1 MTLRRE
7 ENVWIPESDLEG
19 MSVDTLAVRAGQI
32 RTGELEHSDPIFP
45 TSSFV
50 YGSAAQAAARF
61 GGDEPGNIYSRFT
74 NPTVQAFEGRM
85 AAMEGGERAVATASG
100 MAAILSTC
108 MALLKSGDHVVCS
121 RGVFGTT
128 NVLFQKYMAKF
139 GVETSFVSL
148 TDMGEWTRAVRP
160 ETRMLFIETPSN
172 PLCEVADMAA
182 LAKLA
187 HAHDALFVVDNCFC
201 TPVLQ
206 RPLEHGADIVIHS
219 ATKYLDGQGRCVGGV
234 VVGPNNL
241 MEEVYGFLRSAG
253 PTMSPFNAWVF
264 HKGLETLPIR
274 MRAHCDNALQLAL
287 WLEQQPAVDQVFYA
301 GLESHPQ
308 HELARKQQSGFGGV
322 LSFRLT
328 GGRAEAWRF
337 IDATRMISIT
347 ANLGDVKTTITHP
360 ATTTHGRLSDEDK
373 DAAGITENLVRISV
387 GIEAVED
394 LKTDLARGF
403 QALQN
408 PSKGNV

>member
-1 MTLRRE
+1 MTFRRE

-32 RTGELEHSDPIFP
+32 RTGQLEHSDPIFP

-74 NPTVQAFEGRM
+74 NPTVQAFEARI

-139 GVETSFVSL
+139 GVETTFVSL
-148 TDMGEWTRAVRP
+148 TDMEAWSSAVRA

-172 PLCEVADMAA
+172 PLCEVADMDG
-182 LAKLA
+182 LA
-187 HAHDALFVVDNCFC
+187 HLAHENDALFVVDNCFC

-206 RPLEHGADIVIHS
+206 RPLEHGADIIIHS

-234 VVGPNNL
+234 VVGPSKL

-264 HKGLETLPIR
+264 LKGLETLPIR
-274 MRAHCDNALQLAL
+274 MRAHCDNALELAL
-287 WLEQQPAVDQVFYA
+287 WLDKQPTVAEVFYA
-301 GLESHPQ
+301 GLQTHPQ
-308 HELARKQQSGFGGV
+308 HELAKKQQKGFGGV
-322 LSFRLT
+322 LSFRLK
-328 GGRAEAWRF
+328 GGREEAWRF

-360 ATTTHGRLSDEDK
+360 ATTTHGRLSAEDK
-373 DAAGITENLVRISV
+373 VAAGITENLVRISV

-394 LKTDLARGF
+394 LKTDLERGF

-408 PSKGNV
+408 PNNGNV

>member
-1 MTLRRE
+1 MTYGRE
-7 ENVWIPESDLEG
+7 ETTWIPESDLDG
-19 MSVDTLAVRAGQI
+19 ASVDTLAVRAGQI
-32 RTGELEHSDPIFP
+32 RTGQLEHSDAIFP

-61 GGDEPGNIYSRFT
+61 GGEEPGNIYSRFT
-74 NPTVQAFEGRM
+74 NPTVQAFEARI
-85 AAMEGGERAVATASG
+85 AAMEGAERAVATSSG

-108 MALLKSGDHVVCS
+108 MALLKSGDHVICS

-128 NVLFQKYMAKF
+128 NVLFQKYLARF
-139 GVETSFVSL
+139 GVDTTFVSL
-148 TDMGEWTRAVRP
+148 TDLDEWRQAVTP
-160 ETRMLFIETPSN
+160 QTRMLFIETPSN
-172 PLCEVADMAA
+172 PLCEVADIAA
-182 LAKLA
+182 LAGLA
-187 HAHDALFVVDNCFC
+187 RENDALLVVDNCFC
-201 TPVLQ
+201 TPALQ

-234 VVGPNNL
+234 AVGSEKL

-264 HKGLETLPIR
+264 LKGLETLPIR
-274 MRAHCDNALQLAL
+274 MRAHCDNALELAR
-287 WLEQQPAVDQVFYA
+287 WLEQQPLVETVYYA
-301 GLESHPQ
+301 GLPNHPQ
-308 HELARKQQSGFGGV
+308 HELAKKQQSGFGGV
-322 LSFRLT
+322 LSFRVK
-328 GGRAEAWRF
+328 GAREQAWQF

-360 ATTTHGRLSDEDK
+360 ATTTHGRLSPEDK
-373 DAAGITENLVRISV
+373 AHAGITENLIRLSV

-403 QALQN
+403 DALG
-408 PSKGNV
+408 S

>member
-1 MTLRRE
+1 MTFGHE
-7 ENVWIPESDLEG
+7 EHQWIPESDLDG
-19 MSVDTLAVRAGQI
+19 VSVDTLAVRAGQI
-32 RTGELEHSDPIFP
+32 RTAQLEHSDAIFP

-61 GGDEPGNIYSRFT
+61 GGEEPGNIYSRFT
-74 NPTVQAFEGRM
+74 NPTVQAFEARI
-85 AAMEGGERAVATASG
+85 AAMEGGEKAVATASG

-108 MALLKSGDHVVCS
+108 MSLLQAGDHVVCS

-128 NVLFQKYMAKF
+128 NVLFQKYLARF
-139 GVETSFVSL
+139 GVETTFVSL
-148 TDMGEWTRAVRP
+148 TDLDEWQAAVRP

-172 PLCEVADMAA
+172 PLCEVADMAGLAA
-182 LAKLA
+182 LAKA
-187 HAHDALFVVDNCFC
+187 SDALFVVDNCFC

-206 RPLEHGADIVIHS
+206 RPLEHGADLVIHS

-234 VVGPNNL
+234 VVGPAKYL
-241 MEEVYGFLRSAG
+241 DEVYGFIRSAG

-264 HKGLETLPIR
+264 QKGLETLPIR
-274 MRAHCDNALQLAL
+274 MRAHCDNAIELAR
-287 WLEQQPAVDQVFYA
+287 WLEQQPAVARVFYA

-308 HELARKQQSGFGGV
+308 HELARRQQSGFGGIV
-322 LSFRLT
+322 SFELT
-328 GGRAEAWRF
+328 GSRDEAWRF

-360 ATTTHGRLSDEDK
+360 ATTTHGRLSPEDK
-373 DAAGITENLVRISV
+373 EKAGITESLIRLSV
-387 GIEAVED
+387 GIEAIDD
-394 LKTDLARGF
+394 LKTDLDRGF

-408 PSKGNV
+408 

>member
-1 MTLRRE
+1 MTFRRE
-7 ENVWIPESDLEG
+7 ETVQIPESDLEG
-19 MSVDTLAVRAGQI
+19 MSVDTLAVRAGQL
-32 RTGELEHSDPIFP
+32 RTDQLEHSDAIFP

-74 NPTVQAFEGRM
+74 NPTVQAFEGRI

-108 MALLKSGDHVVCS
+108 ISLLKSGDHVICS

-128 NVLFQKYMAKF
+128 NVLFQKYLARF
-139 GVETSFVSL
+139 GVETTFVSL
-148 TDMGEWTRAVRP
+148 TNYEEWQQAIRP
-160 ETRMLFIETPSN
+160 ETRMLFLETPSN
-172 PLCEVADMAA
+172 PLCEVAD
-182 LAKLA
+182 LAELSRLA
-187 HAHDALFVVDNCFC
+187 RASDALLVVDNCFC

-234 VVGPNNL
+234 VVGPEKL

-274 MRAHCDNALQLAL
+274 MRAHCDNALELAL
-287 WLEQQPAVDQVFYA
+287 WLEQQNAVESVYYA
-301 GLESHPQ
+301 GLQSHPQ
-308 HELARKQQSGFGGV
+308 HELAKKQQKGFGGV
-322 LSFRLT
+322 LSFRVK
-328 GGRAEAWRF
+328 GGREEAWRF

-360 ATTTHGRLSDEDK
+360 ATTTHGRLSPEDK
-373 DAAGITENLVRISV
+373 DHAGITENLIRLSV
-387 GIEAVED
+387 GIEDVED
-394 LKTDLARGF
+394 LKTDLMRGF
-403 QALQN
+403 DALG
-408 PSKGNV
+408 S

>member
-61 GGDEPGNIYSRFT
+61 GGEEPGNIYSRFT
-74 NPTVQAFEGRM
+74 NPTVQAFEGRI

-108 MALLKSGDHVVCS
+108 MALLKAGDHVVCS

-148 TDMGEWTRAVRP
+148 TNMDEWTQAVRP

-172 PLCEVADMAA
+172 PLCEVADMKT
-182 LAKLA
+182 LATLA
-187 HAHDALFVVDNCFC
+187 HDNGALFVVDNCFC

-206 RPLEHGADIVIHS
+206 RPLEHGADIIIHS

-234 VVGPNNL
+234 VVGPNAL
-241 MEEVYGFLRSAG
+241 MDEVYGFLRSAG

-264 HKGLETLPIR
+264 LKGLETLPIR

-287 WLEQQPAVDQVFYA
+287 WLEEQPAVEEVFYA

-308 HELARKQQSGFGGV
+308 HELAKQQQSGFGGV
-322 LSFRLT
+322 LSFRLKGDRT
-328 GGRAEAWRF
+328 EAWQF

-360 ATTTHGRLSDEDK
+360 ATTTHGRLSPEDK
-373 DAAGITENLVRISV
+373 HAAGITENLVRISV

-408 PSKGNV
+408 PSNGNV